1 MQRILD
7 MERKDS
13 KIRAWFW
20 AASIL
25 LLSSYFI
32 TLFSNKKLLKAQQ
45 NVEHTYKVIL
55 KLESLNAQMKGAESS
70 VRGYTIAADSMYL
83 EPYILSLPVTDSL
96 RDSLRRAVQD
106 NTVQKRNMNLLDSL
120 ISLRFANLER
130 AIALFNGNNKV
141 MPPEGVNM
149 RPQVFAATNKMN
161 DLIERMK
168 AAELEL
174 LDERTVRARS
184 RNTYLDIFTFCSI
197 ALALGILSFAFI
209 TYRREYSGRK
219 RAYREV
225 SDYQEQ
231 LKKQV
236 SDLDVAN
243 RELIRIRSLEKF
255 AATGRIARQIAHEV
269 RNPLTNINL
278 ANNQLRED
286 IQNPSED
293 TVYLFDMIARNS
305 ERINNLISEL
315 LRSTKFQD
323 LHFSEVNVT
332 QVLESAL
339 ALASDRISLNRI
351 KVSKNFGQAKTIS
364 ADEEKLKMAFL
375 NLIVNALEAMENQ
388 EDGVLTLEAGME
400 NERVKV
406 TISDNGK
413 GMNEEALSRIFEPYF
428 TTKPKGNG
436 LGLTNTQNIIL
447 NHRGEINVNSKTGNG
462 TTFTIFLG

>member
-13 KIRAWFW
+13 KIRTWFW
-20 AASIL
+20 TASVL

-45 NVEHTYKVIL
+45 NVEHTYDVIL
-55 KLESLNAQMKGAESS
+55 KLESINAQMKGAESS

-83 EPYILSLPVTDSL
+83 EPYLLALPKTDTL
-96 RDSLRRAVQD
+96 RDSLRHAIED
-106 NTVQKRNMNLLDSL
+106 NPEQKRNMHLLDSL
-120 ISLRFANLER
+120 INLRFANLER

-141 MPPEGVNM
+141 MPPEGIKM

-161 DLIERMK
+161 DLIESMK
-168 AAELEL
+168 AAERKL
-174 LDERTVRARS
+174 LYERTERARS

-209 TYRREYSGRK
+209 TYRREYAGRK

-225 SDYQEQ
+225 SEYQEQ

-243 RELIRIRSLEKF
+243 RELIRIRSMEKF

-286 IQNPSED
+286 IATPSED
-293 TVYLFDMIARNS
+293 TLYLFDMIARNS

-323 LHFSEVNVT
+323 LHFSDVSVT
-332 QVLESAL
+332 RVLESAL
-339 ALASDRISLNRI
+339 TLASDRISLNKI
-351 KVSKNFGQAKTIS
+351 KVKKDFSETKTIS

-388 EDGVLTLEAGME
+388 EDGVLTLEAGMD
-400 NERVKV
+400 NDRVKIV
-406 TISDNGK
+406 IRDNGK

-428 TTKPKGNG
+428 TTKQKGNG

-447 NHRGEINVNSKTGNG
+447 NHRGEINVYSQTGNG
-462 TTFTIFLG
+462 TTFTILLG